1 MSPSQHRS
9 KRPFQPS
16 ITTFFAR
23 SDRSDI
29 DTTAS
34 PSHSPPHQQ
43 GIQVLP
49 PNIQASLLN
58 VGMRVRKAIPE
69 GYQTH
74 TKKMAP
80 AFTSTTRP
88 PTELNH
94 NRQAELLPFCGLHKT
109 GGLALQPSPIIVSTA
124 SAAASS
130 NSAHASTNDAQPLG
144 AHEPIFDPAHFSFS
158 SDSNASIFSTDS
170 LHAPPTTN
178 KRRYIDDDDSSSDAD
193 DESELAGNNATNASA
208 RPLFPNIN
216 TDFAVDAFA
225 RDDVQVSPRTKYP
238 VSHTVMP
245 DLSGGLM
252 RPLARPRTR
261 KRDAMS
267 GGRAG
272 RRHAIDSGAVDFE
285 EADFLRPCEWR
296 EDKEIEMGGV

>member
-1 MSPSQHRS
+1 MSPSQHRT

-29 DTTAS
+29 DTAAS
-34 PSHSPPHQQ
+34 PSHGPSHQQ

-49 PNIQASLLN
+49 ANIQASLLN
-58 VGMRVRKAIPE
+58 VGMRVRKAVPE

-74 TKKMAP
+74 TKNMAP
-80 AFTSTTRP
+80 AFSSTTRP
-88 PTELNH
+88 PTESIH
-94 NRQAELLPFCGLHKT
+94 NRPAELLPFCGLHKT
-109 GGLALQPSPIIVSTA
+109 GGLALQPSPIIISTA
-124 SAAASS
+124 PAS
-130 NSAHASTNDAQPLG
+130 NNGVAPANDAQPLG
-144 AHEPIFDPAHFSFS
+144 AHDPMFDPAHFSFS
-158 SDSNASIFSTDS
+158 SDSNASIISTDS
-170 LHAPPTTN
+170 LHAPLPTN
-178 KRRYIDDDDSSSDAD
+178 KRRFVVDDDSSSDAD
-193 DESELAGNNATNASA
+193 DESEHVAKNTSA
-208 RPLFPNIN
+208 RPLFPSIN

-225 RDDVQVSPRTKYP
+225 QDDVQVSPRTKYP

-245 DLSGGLM
+245 DLSGGLL

-261 KRDAMS
+261 KRHGM
-267 GGRAG
+267 GGVGAG
-272 RRHAIDSGAVDFE
+272 RRHAIDGGAVDFE